1 MLIFDDDCSFIRN
14 CGRIGYVSLALSQL
28 QVLLIDVLVLV
39 LSRAENRNT
48 SATAPLEPVLQAPSW
63 CELTAREQG

>member
-39 LSRAENRNT
+39 LSRAEN
-48 SATAPLEPVLQAPSW
+48 
-63 CELTAREQG
+63 